1 MTTLRNI
8 RTLTRYMAWS
18 NDRIF
23 DAVAALPE
31 GEATKPRRSV
41 FKNIVHTLNHV
52 YVIDL
57 IFQAHLEGR
66 EHGFTARN
74 TPDHPPLEE
83 LRRKQRVLDDWYV
96 AWSDRLT
103 EHELERKVR
112 FTFVGGGEGA
122 MTCVEIALHLA
133 NHTTYHRGYIADMLY
148 QVPANPPTTDLT
160 VFLRDV
166 PLNMG

>member
-1 MTTLRNI
+1 M
-8 RTLTRYMAWS
+8 LTRYMAWA

-23 DAVAALPE
+23 ATVAALPE

-74 TPDHPPLEE
+74 TPDHPSLDE
-83 LRRKQRVLDDWYV
+83 LRGKQRVLDDWYIT
-96 AWSDRLT
+96 WSDRLT
-103 EHELERKVR
+103 EPEFERKVH
-112 FTFVGGGEGA
+112 FEFVGGGEGG
-122 MTCVEIALHLA
+122 MTCAEIVMHLV
-133 NHTTYHRGYIADMLY
+133 NHTTYHRGYVADMLY
-148 QVPANPPTTDLT
+148 QVPSNPPTTDLT
-160 VFLRDV
+160 VFLRDA
-166 PLNMG
+166 PPKLD